1 MAPPAAATS
10 AVRPGRAASPAQRK
24 QGAAAPADENAPAN
38 VRSGAG
44 LETPRGAEVAG
55 AAVAKAAPVAAP
67 GPMGW
72 PARVALWALLLA
84 ALALSAASGYCLGAR
99 EPAPCA
105 RVIDTVRS
113 AGAEAGIEGVAC
125 VVLMCAGP
133 LVFRLVAWTAQASRK
148 CGAVVRKGKAD

>member
-113 AGAEAGIEGVAC
+113 RGPWAQPPLYDQKGAQSGV
-125 VVLMCAGP
+125 VGL
-133 LVFRLVAWTAQASRK
+133 FSTRRK
-148 CGAVVRKGKAD
+148 SDFSPD